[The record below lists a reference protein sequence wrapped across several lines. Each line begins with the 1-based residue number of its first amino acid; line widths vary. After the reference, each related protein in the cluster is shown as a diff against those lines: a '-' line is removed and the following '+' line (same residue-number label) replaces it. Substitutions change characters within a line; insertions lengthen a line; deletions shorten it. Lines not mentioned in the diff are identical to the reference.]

1 VVEAMR
7 DTQAVVGGEQSGHIL
22 LEDRSTGDGLR
33 TALRLMEVMAATG
46 EELRGLRSIMVELP
60 QVLEN
65 VRVASKDGWDENSEI
80 TKSIQNAERAL
91 GPRGRI
97 LVRPSGTE
105 PLIRVM
111 VEAPSE
117 GEAREIADAIAATVR
132 EQQG

>member
-1 VVEAMR
+1 
-7 DTQAVVGGEQSGHIL
+7 
-22 LEDRSTGDGLR
+22 
-33 TALRLMEVMAATG
+33 MEVMAATG
-46 EELRGLRSIMVELP
+46 KELRELRTVIAELP

-65 VRVASKDGWDENSEI
+65 VMVASKDGWDTNSRIAE
-80 TKSIQNAERAL
+80 SIRSGERTL

-117 GEAREIADAIAATVR
+117 GEAHDIAESISDVIHQ
-132 EQQG
+132 EQG

>member
-1 VVEAMR
+1 
-7 DTQAVVGGEQSGHIL
+7 
-22 LEDRSTGDGLR
+22 
-33 TALRLMEVMAATG
+33 MEVMAATG
-46 EELRGLRSIMVELP
+46 EELRQLRTIMVELP

-65 VRVASKDGWDENSEI
+65 VRVNSKDGWDSNTEI
-80 TKSIQNAERAL
+80 AKAIQDAERAL

-117 GEAREIADAIAATVR
+117 GEAREIADSIAAAVR
-132 EQQG
+132 EQQGT